1 MSSSLPTP
9 VAAALGVVPTV
20 LDSAKRVPAK
30 IVQLPILAVSNTLT
44 ALEGVRREYEQLV
57 ERGEGLVGRL
67 RGLEFDELEDK
78 VEAVVE
84 KTPAAAA
91 YDRVEDT
98 VESVV
103 DQVSDLL
110 DRSATKPKA
119 KAPRKEAHVVETA
132 APEAVVETVEAVTEA
147 LTTGV
152 PERGELPLEDYDSL
166 TLGSLRGRL
175 RSLTLEEL
183 VHVRDY
189 ERAHAHRLPVVTLL
203 DNRIAKL
210 ATDEAATP
218 SPGGE
223 APVLPSA
230 TSEGKISAKAAKGTA
245 PKKASPPRTKVRTT

>member
-20 LDSAKRVPAK
+20 LDSAKRVPGK
-30 IVQLPILAVSNTLT
+30 LVQLPILAVSNTLT
-44 ALEGVRREYEQLV
+44 VLEGVRREYDQLV

-67 RGLEFDELEDK
+67 RGLDFDELEDR
-78 VEAVVE
+78 VESAVE
-84 KTPAAAA
+84 QTPMAAA

-98 VESVV
+98 VEDVV
-103 DQVSDLL
+103 EQVSNLL
-110 DRSATKPKA
+110 DRSAAKPRA
-119 KAPRKEAHVVETA
+119 ARKEPVETA
-132 APEAVVETVEAVTEA
+132 ATETVVETVEAVTEA

-166 TLGSLRGRL
+166 TLGALRGRL

-189 ERAHAHRLPVVTLL
+189 EKAHAHRLPVTTLL

-210 ATDEAATP
+210 ATEGA
-218 SPGGE
+218 SG
-223 APVLPSA
+223 PVV
-230 TSEGKISAKAAKGTA
+230 AKKRSAAK
-245 PKKASPPRTKVRTT
+245 KA

>member
-1 MSSSLPTP
+1 VSSSLPTP
-9 VAAALGVVPTV
+9 VAAALGVVPPV
-20 LDSAKRVPAK
+20 LDGAKRVPGRL
-30 IVQLPILAVSNTLT
+30 VQLPILAVSNTLT

-67 RGLEFDELEDK
+67 RGLDFDEIEDR

-84 KTPAAAA
+84 RTPAAAA

-98 VESVV
+98 VEDVV

-110 DRSATKPKA
+110 DRAASKPRNV
-119 KAPRKEAHVVETA
+119 RKEVVDTTAPETA
-132 APEAVVETVEAVTEA
+132 ATETVVETVEAVTEV

-152 PERGELPLEDYDSL
+152 PARGDLPLEDYDSL

-175 RSLTLEEL
+175 RSLTLDEL

-189 ERAHAHRLPVVTLL
+189 EKAHAHRLPVVTLL

-210 ATDEAATP
+210 ATEGAA
-218 SPGGE
+218 
-223 APVLPSA
+223 APAPA
-230 TSEGKISAKAAKGTA
+230 NPAAKKKAA
-245 PKKASPPRTKVRTT
+245 PKKA